1 MMEADMVT
9 DRGLF
14 RWGMVFVAWS
24 SVTALPAEALAQSG
38 SDRIVPTT
46 NFVASG
52 YGTTG
57 YVYRTEGDNENEFT
71 ASFNPIFLYQFQDKI
86 LFEAEFEFE
95 LQGGVTETGLEYA
108 QVDYIANDNLVLV
121 GGKFLIPFGV
131 FGERLHPTWINKFP
145 TSPPIF
151 GHHVSE
157 FGAEP
162 IIPVLAGVGVM
173 ARVTARPGPASI
185 TFNGYMTNGPAAEEG
200 DGEIPELEF
209 PSSSSDNNT
218 NKMVG
223 GRLDLALPGT
233 AEVNLSFFNG
243 DYDEN
248 STLDLTGWNVAGE
261 YHYARFSVRGEYI
274 QLRQEIETF
283 EGFPTVRR
291 HGLYG
296 QTAYRI
302 GNWEP
307 VVRWTSLFDTEIDGV
322 VEEQGATQVGIGLDY
337 WLSPSAAVMVGY
349 EFNQEQGEELDND
362 RVVVHFAFGF

>member
-1 MMEADMVT
+1 MVT
-9 DRGLF
+9 DGGRLPWS
-14 RWGMVFVAWS
+14 RFVISCSLLA
-24 SVTALPAEALAQSG
+24 TLPTVAVGQDGSG

-57 YVYRTEGDNENEFT
+57 YVYRTQGDNANEFT

-108 QVDYIANDNLVLV
+108 QVDYIASDNLVLV
-121 GGKFLIPFGV
+121 GGKFLLPFGV

-145 TSPPIF
+145 TSPPVF
-151 GHHVSE
+151 GHHISE

-162 IIPVLAGVGVM
+162 IIPILSGVGVM

-185 TFNGYMTNGPAAEEG
+185 TLNGYLTNGPVGVGDEE
-200 DGEIPELEF
+200 IQELEF
-209 PSSSSDNNT
+209 PSSSQDNNA

-233 AEVNLSFFNG
+233 AEVNVSFFNG

-248 STLDLTGWNVAGE
+248 GTLDLTGWNVAGE
-261 YHYARFSVRGEYI
+261 YHYARLSMRGEYI

-291 HGLYG
+291 HGLYA

-302 GNWEP
+302 GDWEP
-307 VVRWTSLFDTEIDGV
+307 VFRWTSLFDTQIDGI
-322 VEEQGATQVGIGLDY
+322 VEEQGASQVAIGLDY
-337 WLSPSAAVMVGY
+337 WFSPSAALMVGY
-349 EFNQEQGEELDND
+349 ELNQEQGEELDND